1 MAQDEV
7 AHLLRQIRTQRGV
20 SVREV
25 ARKVGV
31 DPSYVSRVERGEKQ
45 ASPAFRQRLAEHYDL
60 PADDLDLAAGEVPA
74 DIAAILREH
83 PELLKELRQRF
94 TLGEHS

>member
-7 AHLLRQIRTQRGV
+7 ARLLRQIRAQRGV

-60 PADDLDLAAGEVPA
+60 PADDLELAAGEVPT

-83 PELLKELRQRF
+83 PEVLRELRERF
-94 TLGEHS
+94 AASDRP

>member
-7 AHLLRQIRTQRGV
+7 ARLLREIRAQRGV

-31 DPSYVSRVERGEKQ
+31 NPSYVSRVERGEKQ
-45 ASPAFRQRLAEHYDL
+45 ASPAFRRRLAEHYEV
-60 PADDLDLAAGEVPA
+60 PSDDLELAAGDVPT
-74 DIAAILREH
+74 DIAAILRDH
-83 PELLKELRQRF
+83 PELLRELRQRF
-94 TLGEHS
+94 APG